1 MGAEEKLKVAH
12 AALRDIADMDGGE
25 LAKNGRRIALRAL
38 AFTDA
43 DMPGAPGR
51 QEEIESRAITQ
62 LIGRVELVVCEAVT
76 KGAVDRYPMTWVKLD
91 RYVELSGD
99 SADSVQSR
107 RKAGKWLDGNQCKIV
122 DGRLWINLQAVDEWI
137 EKWGRRH
144 PAR

>member
-1 MGAEEKLKVAH
+1 MGVEEKLKVAH
-12 AALRDIADMDGGE
+12 GALRNIADMDSGE
-25 LAKNGRRIALRAL
+25 LAKHGRRIALRAL

-43 DMPGAPGR
+43 DTPGAPGR

-62 LIGRVELVVCEAVT
+62 LIGRVELVVREAVT

-91 RYVELSGD
+91 RYVEISGD
-99 SADSVQSR
+99 SVDSVQSR

-137 EKWGRRH
+137 ERWGKRYL
-144 PAR
+144 AR